1 MAESSIKRREADC
14 ISKDCLSKSVCRR
27 GGWEGGGGSCENYA
41 GIVRLKLCGIAVL
54 VSLMQYSLLVL
65 GKSSLG

>member
-27 GGWEGGGGSCENYA
+27 GSCENYA
-41 GIVRLKLCGIAVL
+41 GIIRLKLCGIAVL
-54 VSLMQYSLLVL
+54 VSLMQYSLWFLVNHR
-65 GKSSLG
+65 

>member
-27 GGWEGGGGSCENYA
+27 GGGGGGGGSCENYA

-54 VSLMQYSLLVL
+54 VSLMQYSLWFLVNHR
-65 GKSSLG
+65 

>member
-54 VSLMQYSLLVL
+54 VSLMQYSLWFLVNHR
-65 GKSSLG
+65 

>member
-27 GGWEGGGGSCENYA
+27 GGGGGG
-41 GIVRLKLCGIAVL
+41 GGGGAVKT
-54 VSLMQYSLLVL
+54 MQE
-65 GKSSLG
+65 